1 MRDYSEL
8 EIFEGNPLD
17 KWNDIIFHASKKLS
31 KKELERLLELLA
43 LLETFIEKEDL
54 EEKFESFTKALRINE
69 ELQQKIESRKTDIV
83 IQSMANILSGNE
95 WAYPLWLDIPLF
107 LKAFGLD
114 YGIDKTLELK
124 KMKCLKRSSK
134 TLQTNKPKKSR
145 SIGRY
150 MQIKV

>member
-1 MRDYSEL
+1 MDVASPFGLSSQKEASMRDYSEL

-54 EEKFESFTKALRINE
+54 EEKFESFAKALRIDE

-95 WAYPLWLDIPLF
+95 
-107 LKAFGLD
+107 
-114 YGIDKTLELK
+114 
-124 KMKCLKRSSK
+124 
-134 TLQTNKPKKSR
+134 
-145 SIGRY
+145 
-150 MQIKV
+150 

>member
-31 KKELERLLELLA
+31 KKELGRLLELLA
-43 LLETFIEKEDL
+43 LLETFIEKEYL
-54 EEKFESFTKALRINE
+54 EEKFESFAKALRMDE

-95 WAYPLWLDIPLF
+95 
-107 LKAFGLD
+107 
-114 YGIDKTLELK
+114 
-124 KMKCLKRSSK
+124 
-134 TLQTNKPKKSR
+134 
-145 SIGRY
+145 
-150 MQIKV
+150 

>member
-1 MRDYSEL
+1 MRDYSKL

-17 KWNDIIFHASKKLS
+17 KWNDIIFHASRKLS

-54 EEKFESFTKALRINE
+54 EEKFESFAKALRE

-95 WAYPLWLDIPLF
+95 
-107 LKAFGLD
+107 
-114 YGIDKTLELK
+114 
-124 KMKCLKRSSK
+124 
-134 TLQTNKPKKSR
+134 
-145 SIGRY
+145 
-150 MQIKV
+150 

>member
-54 EEKFESFTKALRINE
+54 EEKFESFAKALRMRMDE

-95 WAYPLWLDIPLF
+95 
-107 LKAFGLD
+107 
-114 YGIDKTLELK
+114 
-124 KMKCLKRSSK
+124 
-134 TLQTNKPKKSR
+134 
-145 SIGRY
+145 
-150 MQIKV
+150 

>member
-17 KWNDIIFHASKKLS
+17 KWNDIILHASRKLS

-43 LLETFIEKEDL
+43 LLETFIEKEGL
-54 EEKFESFTKALRINE
+54 EEEFESFAKALRMDE

-95 WAYPLWLDIPLF
+95 
-107 LKAFGLD
+107 
-114 YGIDKTLELK
+114 
-124 KMKCLKRSSK
+124 
-134 TLQTNKPKKSR
+134 
-145 SIGRY
+145 
-150 MQIKV
+150 